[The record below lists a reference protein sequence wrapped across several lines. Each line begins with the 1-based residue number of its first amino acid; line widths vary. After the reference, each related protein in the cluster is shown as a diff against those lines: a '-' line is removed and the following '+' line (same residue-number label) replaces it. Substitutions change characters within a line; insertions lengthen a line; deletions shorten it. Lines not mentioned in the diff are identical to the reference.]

1 MAIKYPKRPK
11 PPKKKVAKPKP
22 EKVKYEL
29 DSGKGEK
36 KWFLA
41 YYRVQLEGK
50 FNMYSE
56 AQEAAAEAGLTIEQ
70 YRYVA
75 GNYQHLMNR
84 YGSSDEYRQVTR
96 EVTNKLVGKDLFKV
110 NKDNLAV

>member
-1 MAIKYPKRPK
+1 MEKYPKHPK
-11 PPKKKVAKPKP
+11 PPKKKVAKSKP

-29 DSGKGEK
+29 DSIKEEK

-41 YYRVQLEGK
+41 YYRIQLEGK
-50 FNMYSE
+50 FNMYTE
-56 AQEAAAEAGLTIEQ
+56 AQEAASAAGLTINQ

-75 GNYQHLMNR
+75 GNYNR
-84 YGSSDEYRQVTR
+84 LDYRYSSSAEYKQVTR
-96 EVTNKLVGKDLFKV
+96 EVTNKLLGKDLFKV